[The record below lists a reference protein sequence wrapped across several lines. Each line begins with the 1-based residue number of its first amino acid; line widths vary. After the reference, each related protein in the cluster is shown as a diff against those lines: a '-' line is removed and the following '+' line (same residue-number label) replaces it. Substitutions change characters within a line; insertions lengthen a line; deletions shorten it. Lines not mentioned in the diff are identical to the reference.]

1 MKQLTGF
8 QRGINL
14 GGWLSQCTPTKEHY
28 DTFITEQDLRTI
40 ASWGLDHVRLPID
53 YVLVEQEDG
62 TPRGRRVP
70 VHRNVYQVVP
80 YIWAAHDFWM
90 YTIQR
95 GTALLDPDSS
105 VRFFSDEG
113 AAAACPA
120 TMGTAGPPVFSL
132 QRDRFIRIAPRNRRP
147 KGI

>member
-53 YVLVEQEDG
+53 YVLVEQK
-62 TPRGRRVP
+62 TAPRGKKGTGTSKRV
-70 VHRNVYQVVP
+70 
-80 YIWAAHDFWM
+80 
-90 YTIQR
+90 
-95 GTALLDPDSS
+95 SS
-105 VRFFSDEG
+105 G
-113 AAAACPA
+113 AAR
-120 TMGTAGPPVFSL
+120 MGCT
-132 QRDRFIRIAPRNRRP
+132 
-147 KGI
+147 